1 MTAVRRRA
9 ATGAIAVVLL
19 ALTAMSGCAP
29 ASPEP
34 SAAPAACPASLVEF
48 YETVGAVL
56 TETPDPAIY
65 PESAPT
71 PSCSFYF
78 EPQDSTSIVIAEADE
93 ADFDAVVAAL
103 ESAGYT
109 LSERI
114 ENPDPAPG
122 DAHLQVQMD
131 DGPATGV
138 LLLAEPDPTAGF
150 DSVSVVMLAVPS
162 T

>member
-1 MTAVRRRA
+1 MSAPRGSSRTTALGA
-9 ATGAIAVVLL
+9 ALTLL
-19 ALTAMSGCAP
+19 AVGAVSGCAAP
-29 ASPEP
+29 APE
-34 SAAPAACPASLVEF
+34 APAACPPALVEF

-56 TETPDPAIY
+56 TDPPDPAIY

-78 EPQDSTSIVIAEADE
+78 EPQDSTSVVIAEADQS
-93 ADFDAVVAAL
+93 DFDAVAAAL

-109 LSERI
+109 LSERL
-114 ENPDPAPG
+114 ENHTPAPG

-138 LLLAEPDPTAGF
+138 LMLVEPDPTAGF

-162 T
+162 S